1 MIVKL
6 TMGALTAVRGGVIVR
21 LVVWHK
27 NMIRSIL
34 SLLLMPALSFAQ
46 TEKKIS
52 GRIINVFSDTLIILP
67 DRDIPPKF
75 YEIEETRSKIENE
88 EFMVDVNAAYP
99 QLLYTLFTRDR
110 GYVLNRPKAF
120 FIDNT
125 STAIFIDTANW
136 ESSYVKGDAGD
147 EFEQQFTPFISENLL
162 KNERYSLY
170 SMPFVK
176 DVKIDTALYNYSRLH
191 PDSFIPLWFLI
202 KRYYQFGH
210 SALRENHLGQFSDE
224 VKDSKIW
231 KLLQEDMDRAL
242 LKQGST
248 FPTMKLLDSNLESYS
263 LKDNQ
268 GKYFLLDFWFT
279 SCKPCIQALPRL
291 NNIYERFHKNGLEI
305 ISISVDRDRA
315 VEKWRSRILEKDMPW
330 KHCLDPDGLKSNELF
345 VKNFPRYILLD
356 ANWNVVNMDIS
367 LDELEAYLD
376 YYL

>member
-6 TMGALTAVRGGVIVR
+6 TMGGLTAVRGGVIVR

-34 SLLLMPALSFAQ
+34 FLLLMPALSFAQ

-99 QLLYTLFTRDR
+99 QLLYTLFTRDQ

-136 ESSYVKGDAGD
+136 EKSYVKGDVGD

-224 VKDSKIW
+224 IKDSKIW

-305 ISISVDRDRA
+305 ISISVDRDQA

-330 KHCLDPDGLKSNELF
+330 KHCLDPNGLKSNELF